1 MAASE
6 KTSVRFRCPVCF
18 SRETDVVLFQRESRY
33 YCPKCSF
40 EGNLADIWSLY
51 GDLQRK
57 YKWMLN
63 RVTME
68 EQDAL

>member
-18 SRETDVVLFQRESRY
+18 SREIDVVLCKKGSGY
-33 YCPKCSF
+33 YCIKCSF
-40 EGNLADIWSLY
+40 TGNRADIWSLY